1 MGTGTRFHKGLTVG
15 LMLYSIPEGLKN
27 SGGLKQPTGNTS
39 FMFQKF
45 TCGEQNKEVIE
56 RT

>member
-1 MGTGTRFHKGLTVG
+1 MCTGTQVHRGLTVG
-15 LMLYSIPEGLKN
+15 LMLHSIPEGLKN
-27 SGGLKQPTGNTS
+27 GGGLKQPTGSNS
-39 FMFQKF
+39 FLFQKF